1 MNVGKLTQR
10 IEIQIYGE
18 IENDIGEITKGW
30 STYKNFGLTNRCL
43 EIVIIMC

>member
-30 STYKNFGLTNRCL
+30 STYKKLL
-43 EIVIIMC
+43 